1 MSDYSFFEITT
12 TKRGGLFLP
21 KKLLDK
27 TKEALAA
34 LFPITIIVL
43 ILNFTITPMPFE
55 VRGMFIIGAIL
66 LVIGMGFFTL
76 GADLALLPIGEHLG
90 QYLSKSKNL
99 ILIII
104 TALIMGTM
112 ITVAEPDLQVLASQ
126 IPGIP
131 NQVLVVTVAVGVGI
145 CLVVAVLRILLQW
158 QLRYILFVLYLIVFV
173 LGIFIP
179 QEYVPSAFDASGV
192 TTGPMT
198 VPFIL
203 SFGVGIAAVR
213 GGKSSQED
221 SFGLVALCSVG
232 PIIAVMLLTI
242 FFDVET
248 SEATVENI
256 VSSETIP
263 ELISQFFHE
272 LPQYGSEM
280 AIALAPIVIFFMI
293 FQIFAIKLPV
303 SQLIKMGVGVIYTYI
318 GLVLFLT
325 GVGVGFLP
333 AGSYI
338 GQYVGALSFSW
349 ILIPLGML
357 IGFFIVIAEPAVHV
371 LVNQIEDLTGG
382 SISKN
387 TMLNTLSISTAI
399 SVGLAMIRV
408 YTGISIWWMLI
419 PGFALALG
427 LSFVVPKM
435 FTAIAFD
442 SGGAASGPMATTF
455 LLPFSMGASVA
466 MGGNV
471 LMDAF
476 GTVAMVAM
484 TPLITIQIV
493 GLIYKIKV
501 ADTTDEELETIE
513 DIADEIEENNFVD
526 WGESTQLSEVTD
538 DYTDIGA
545 DNMEFV
551 ASPEWAEVLHDDKV
565 WDEIT
570 SDNSYIDFDEMEM
583 RHYQTMVR
591 PEDFDMPK
599 RDGSDSG
606 GNDGNDNV

>member
-1 MSDYSFFEITT
+1 M
-12 TKRGGLFLP
+12 P

-34 LFPITIIVL
+34 LLPITIIVL

-55 VRGMFIIGAIL
+55 VRGMFIIGAVL

-76 GADLALLPIGEHLG
+76 GADLALLPMGEHLG

-99 ILIII
+99 VLMILA
-104 TALIMGTM
+104 ALVMGTM
-112 ITVAEPDLQVLASQ
+112 ITIAEPDLQVLASQ
-126 IPGIP
+126 VPGIP
-131 NQVLVVTVAVGVGI
+131 NQTLVVTVAVGVGI
-145 CLVVAVLRILLQW
+145 CLVVAILRILFQW
-158 QLRYILFVLYLIVFV
+158 QLRYILFALYLTVFI
-173 LGIFIP
+173 LGTFIP
-179 QEYVPSAFDASGV
+179 QEYVPTAFDSSGV

-232 PIIAVMLLTI
+232 PIIAVMILTM
-242 FFDVET
+242 FYDVGT

-256 VSSETIP
+256 ARSQTIP
-263 ELISQFFHE
+263 NLIAQFVYE
-272 LPQYGSEM
+272 VPKYGREM
-280 AIALAPIVIFFMI
+280 AIALTPIVIFFLI
-293 FQIFAIKLPV
+293 FQISAIKLPA
-303 SQLIKMGVGVIYTYI
+303 SQLIKMGVGVVYTYI

-325 GVGVGFLP
+325 GVSVGFLP
-333 AGSYI
+333 AGTYI

-349 ILIPLGML
+349 VLIPLGMI

-382 SISKN
+382 AISKN

-408 YTGISIWWMLI
+408 YTGISIWWMLV
-419 PGFALALG
+419 PGFSIALG
-427 LSFVVPKM
+427 LTFIVPKM

-466 MGGNV
+466 MGGNM

-493 GLIYKIKV
+493 GFIYKIKV

-513 DIADEIEENNFVD
+513 DIADEIEESDFVD
-526 WGESTQLSEVTD
+526 WGESTPLSEVYD
-538 DYTDIGA
+538 SYSDVDIE
-545 DNMEFV
+545 NMEFV
-551 ASPEWAEVLHDDKV
+551 ASPEWAEVLHDENV
-565 WDEIT
+565 WNEIT

-583 RHYQTMVR
+583 RHYQTMVK

-599 RDGSDSG
+599 RNGIGNSG
-606 GNDGNDNV
+606 NGIKNKNKNESESESEEGKS